1 MIAVALLLAVSLPDA
16 SQKLAGPAFEHFAA
30 KSEEIC
36 PARALRS
43 VTPGDLDL
51 SEQQFLDKLPRRQRL
66 RVAAAEHGG
75 RRCTSDHGLSCP
87 SVELLDAM
95 ARAAELDAF
104 VAYACTPAK

>member
-1 MIAVALLLAVSLPDA
+1 MIAVALLLAASSLDA
-16 SQKLAGPAFEHFAA
+16 SQKLAGPAFERFAA
-30 KSEEIC
+30 KSEAVC

-51 SEQQFLDKLPRRQRL
+51 SEQQFLDKLPRRQRS
-66 RVAAAEHGG
+66 RIAAADHGG

-95 ARAAELDAF
+95 AHADQLDAF
-104 VAYACTPAK
+104 VGYACTPAK